1 MTVAK
6 WVGIVGMF
14 ALAACASAPQA
25 NDWEMLGERTV
36 THKMDH
42 DQIVVGT
49 KEGDFERIALRVQ
62 NAPVEFERVTVH
74 YKNGED
80 QVVDMRE
87 NIDAGGQTRAIDLS
101 GDERI
106 SQSVSFTYHTA
117 ERGEGRAVVQLLGM
131 S

>member
-1 MTVAK
+1 
-6 WVGIVGMF
+6 MF

-36 THKMDH
+36 THTLDH
-42 DQIVVGT
+42 DQIVVGK

-74 YKNGED
+74 FKNGDD

-106 SQSVSFTYHTA
+106 IQSVSFTYHTA
-117 ERGEGRAVVQLLGM
+117 ERGEGRAVVQLWGM